1 MLHILLTILKILG
14 ILLLVL
20 VGILLVIILSVLF
33 VPVCYGAQGKKTAD
47 ELYGKLS
54 VSWLFRLI
62 YAKFVYEDGETALE
76 IFVFGIPLLETK
88 RRLNAW
94 KAERKKKKRKAK
106 KADKKPAAQMVQSKK
121 EPGGQAGDRGRRLDE
136 AAAQAGNQK
145 KSPLPEQ
152 TDGTRT
158 GSGVPDKEIGE
169 CRIEEE
175 PAEKSGRPETESG
188 GKPEMEAGE
197 SKPESDRR
205 KIRGIF
211 TALWRLPGKIADRIR
226 KIRLT
231 FRGIC
236 DKIKQWYTF
245 LQMDD
250 TREAIRFLKEKGKG
264 LIRHILPRK
273 IRGNV
278 VFGFDDPSLTGQ
290 VLAVAGAVYPLYK
303 ERLQII
309 PVFDRQVL
317 EGEVK
322 LSGRIFGGYLLW
334 QAWQIYRNRE
344 VKVTYRRFQHKEA

>member
-121 EPGGQAGDRGRRLDE
+121 EPGGQAGDRGR
-136 AAAQAGNQK
+136 
-145 KSPLPEQ
+145 
-152 TDGTRT
+152 
-158 GSGVPDKEIGE
+158 
-169 CRIEEE
+169 
-175 PAEKSGRPETESG
+175 PETESG
-188 GKPEMEAGE
+188 GKTEMEAGE
-197 SKPESDRR
+197 SKPESDRPKSESDKTQSR
-205 KIRGIF
+205 FRTVLKTIEGKITGIGSKIRGIF

>member
-47 ELYGKLS
+47 ELYGKVS
-54 VSWLFRLI
+54 VSWLFRLV
-62 YAKFVYEDGETALE
+62 YARFVYEEGKTALE
-76 IFVFGIPLLETK
+76 IFLFGIPLLAAK
-88 RRLNAW
+88 RKLDVW
-94 KAERKKKKRKAK
+94 KAERRKKKAEKP
-106 KADKKPAAQMVQSKK
+106 DKKSVVKAE
-121 EPGGQAGDRGRRLDE
+121 EPDRESVVKAIEPDRE
-136 AAAQAGNQK
+136 PTVKAT
-145 KSPLPEQ
+145 E
-152 TDGTRT
+152 
-158 GSGVPDKEIGE
+158 PDKE
-169 CRIEEE
+169 
-175 PAEKSGRPETESG
+175 PAAEVVESDGKPTVQTGQQEKKTVFKQIG
-188 GKPEMEAGE
+188 GKVSGIW
-197 SKPESDRR
+197 K
-205 KIRGIF
+205 KIKGFF

-245 LQMDD
+245 FQMDD

-264 LIRHILPRK
+264 LLLHILPRK
-273 IRGNV
+273 VRGKV

-290 VLAVAGAVYPLYK
+290 VLALAGAIYPLYK
-303 ERLQII
+303 ERLQLT

-322 LSGRIFGGYLLW
+322 LSGRVFGGYLLW